1 MSDIDRDGDYL
12 VRVRAQVMTRDDSSG
27 GWVPHSGGGLSHVCL
42 KRILISHNGGSELE
56 RHKDYIIYGERITD
70 QYVVLSCVIKKD
82 IQYTVVN
89 PKFHHWRTDDKRF
102 GLTFERADDAR
113 AFDQGIKHVLADLTE
128 GSQSLKRIT
137 YCQIHLDAHEM
148 KNKALLYRNYNQG
161 SVGPSNLTLEEDDEV
176 FEPIDLPLERKH
188 SSSQSA
194 STTSTTTSSPAL
206 CSSPV
211 SSTSPTQEHFISSN
225 SRNHLHRIYIQN
237 TCTKPTSS
245 SSPNEEK
252 SLSKSDSLET
262 SSMGKDD
269 CIKDEPISISGK
281 SEIGLLE
288 SDVGMSEKYS
298 YVWFS
303 KPKNH
308 DYHYPNLDSINKP
321 SDLKRTVIRNYGPP
335 LPEKSKKKKDRQ
347 KGSHQSNRLL
357 NRTSRCKY
365 CQNTFSLDNNSRGS
379 CEYAPDSVKSCIE
392 HVSCVTCANGVIYH
406 CMSNA
411 EGEFTHT
418 CICDFQDDNNCKKW
432 TMLTVLSFLLPCIW
446 CYWPLFSCH
455 MCGKKSGC
463 CGGRHLAG

>member
-1 MSDIDRDGDYL
+1 
-12 VRVRAQVMTRDDSSG
+12 MTRDDSSG

-42 KRILISHNGGSELE
+42 KRIPISHNGGNELE
-56 RHKDYIIYGERITD
+56 RHRDYIIYGERITD

-102 GLTFERADDAR
+102 GLTFERADDAQ
-113 AFDQGIKHVLADLTE
+113 AFDQGIKHVLTDLTE

-137 YCQIHLDAHEM
+137 YCQSHLDAHEM
-148 KNKALLYRNYNQG
+148 RNKALLYRNYNQG
-161 SVGPSNLTLEEDDEV
+161 SVGPSNPALEEDDDV
-176 FEPIDLPLERKH
+176 FEPIDLPLERKN

-194 STTSTTTSSPAL
+194 STTSTTTSSPAP

-211 SSTSPTQEHFISSN
+211 SSPTQEHFIHPN
-225 SRNHLHRIYIQN
+225 YARNYLHRIYIHNN
-237 TCTKPTSS
+237 TCTKATS

-252 SLSKSDSLET
+252 SLSKSDSLQT
-262 SSMGKDD
+262 SSIGKDE
-269 CIKDEPISISGK
+269 CLKDEPISISGK

-298 YVWFS
+298 YVLFS
-303 KPKNH
+303 KTKNH
-308 DYHYPNLDSINKP
+308 DYHYPNLDTISQKP

-357 NRTSRCKY
+357 NRMSRCKY
-365 CQNTFSLDNNSRGS
+365 CQDTFSLDNNSRGS

-418 CICDFQDDNNCKKW
+418 CICDFQDDTNCKKW

>member
-1 MSDIDRDGDYL
+1 MKEVNGDYL

-42 KRILISHNGGSELE
+42 KRIPISHNGGNELE
-56 RHKDYIIYGERITD
+56 RHRDYIIYGERITD

-102 GLTFERADDAR
+102 GLTFERADDAQ
-113 AFDQGIKHVLADLTE
+113 AFDQGIKHVLTDLTE

-137 YCQIHLDAHEM
+137 YCQSHLDAHEM
-148 KNKALLYRNYNQG
+148 RNKALLYRNYNQG
-161 SVGPSNLTLEEDDEV
+161 SVGPSNPALEEDDDV
-176 FEPIDLPLERKH
+176 FEPIDLPLERKN

-194 STTSTTTSSPAL
+194 STTSTTTSSPAP

-211 SSTSPTQEHFISSN
+211 SSPTQEHFIHPN
-225 SRNHLHRIYIQN
+225 YARNYLHRIYIHNN
-237 TCTKPTSS
+237 TCTKATS

-252 SLSKSDSLET
+252 SLSKSDSLQT
-262 SSMGKDD
+262 SSIGKDE
-269 CIKDEPISISGK
+269 CLKDEPISISGK

-298 YVWFS
+298 YVLFS
-303 KPKNH
+303 KTKNH
-308 DYHYPNLDSINKP
+308 DYHYPNLDTISQKP

-357 NRTSRCKY
+357 NRMSRCKY
-365 CQNTFSLDNNSRGS
+365 CQDTFSLDNNSRGS

-418 CICDFQDDNNCKKW
+418 CICDFQDDTNCKKW